1 MVYTRK
7 VTARG
12 VTTTIDALKRLS
24 SYPLEAMMQ
33 EIGPLA
39 LVQRSSDVPQSAAN
53 LYKQFTR
60 TVETGGRPPV
70 ARHALELLLGIEH
83 GLVIALGRDSP
94 EGELLLGRGE
104 EADVQLPDPSVS
116 LRHAIIR
123 WDGWKR
129 LAFLRDLGS
138 TNGTLVNGH
147 GVTNEV
153 QLVESNIVSIG
164 TDTAFLFVRTETLYA
179 MVHTK

>member
-1 MVYTRK
+1 MSS
-7 VTARG
+7 RG

-24 SYPLEAMMQ
+24 SYPLEAMLQ

-39 LVQRSSDVPQSAAN
+39 LVQRSAEVPQSGAN
-53 LYKQFTR
+53 LYKQFVR
-60 TVETGGRPPV
+60 TVETDGRAPV
-70 ARHALELLLGIEH
+70 ARHALELLLGIDQ
-83 GLVIALGRDSP
+83 GLVIALGRDAP

-116 LRHAIIR
+116 ARHAIVR